1 MGEKKNQKGQRW
13 YLAVDL
19 KSFYS
24 SVECR
29 ERDLDPL
36 DTNLVVADAGR
47 TAKTIC
53 LAVSPS
59 LKSFGIP
66 GRPRL
71 FEVLQRVQEINR
83 LRRKF
88 IQGRSLGIGS
98 NLYLAKVPM
107 APSLWRRQRI
117 RERQLQR
124 TSLEIQRKFGSHA
137 LFKALSLREEATAL
151 ERSRQIG
158 GHRA

>member
-66 GRPRL
+66 GSPRL

-98 NLYLAKVPM
+98 NLYLAKV
-107 APSLWRRQRI
+107 ALDILSK
-117 RERQLQR
+117 R
-124 TSLEIQRKFGSHA
+124 T
-137 LFKALSLREEATAL
+137 KASATARFSPVPIPMGRPGPL
-151 ERSRQIG
+151 SGRWLRLWQWT
-158 GHRA
+158 